1 MDKKIRIMKKIFVF
15 TFFCLVFHGFVF
27 SQTQEE
33 LDLEMEEEINEIRI
47 KVDPKE
53 EKIFKVVKDLPRFPG
68 CEGQGKSK
76 KELKECSETE
86 MLKFIYSNIKY
97 PKKAREEGTEG
108 KVIVQFIVDHT
119 GTVRNIKILKDI
131 GNGCGEE
138 VKRVILLM
146 NNMGQKWIPGRSRGP
161 IVKAY
166 FTIPITF
173 KLQSS
178 VQKK

>member
-1 MDKKIRIMKKIFVF
+1 MMKRIIVF
-15 TFFCLVFHGFVF
+15 LFLSFLFLGFSFC
-27 SQTQEE
+27 QTQEE
-33 LDLEMEEEINEIRI
+33 LNLEMEEDLNEIRI
-47 KVDPKE
+47 NVEPEE

-68 CEGQGKSK
+68 CEGRGKSK
-76 KELKECSETE
+76 KELKECSEAE

-97 PKKAREEGTEG
+97 PKKAREEGTAG
-108 KVIVQFIVDHT
+108 KVIAQFMVDHT
-119 GTVRNIKILKDI
+119 GTVRNIEIIKDI

-146 NNMGQKWIPGRSRGP
+146 NNMGQKWISGRSRGP

-173 KLQSS
+173 KLQSYPP
-178 VQKK
+178 KK